1 MSLSEGSRESLR
13 RLSSFTWMAEELL
26 QVTDYFLSSKPVSI
40 VGIFSLSSLL
50 HLQVGLQVDPLL
62 LGANIIS
69 VRHGSQKLF
78 RFAIVNFKSYAKII
92 FTTLLA
98 SLSGNMFLK
107 HKI

>member
-1 MSLSEGSRESLR
+1 
-13 RLSSFTWMAEELL
+13 MAEELL
-26 QVTDYFLSSKPVSI
+26 QVTDYFFSSKPVSI

-50 HLQVGLQVDPLL
+50 HLILPLFQVGLQVDPLL